1 MPTESHRAQGGNPSC
16 FHSEGITALQTKER
30 RVITMITYQD
40 LFMFCTF
47 VVTLISLLCQIFR
60 GRK

>member
-1 MPTESHRAQGGNPSC
+1 
-16 FHSEGITALQTKER
+16 
-30 RVITMITYQD
+30 MITYQD